1 MGYLCKKGLGLHD
14 ISKKAL
20 CTNKLTSYIEMF
32 LHGTLDTQKL
42 KFRVSRYII
51 VPPLPSPN
59 TESEC

>member
-1 MGYLCKKGLGLHD
+1 MGENLTKKSLTH
-14 ISKKAL
+14 
-20 CTNKLTSYIEMF
+20 KLTSYIEML
-32 LHGTLDTQKL
+32 LHITLDTQKL